1 LWCVFV
7 CRVRWARPSVV
18 RLLRPRLPNSTP
30 AAAALRNH
38 QPQTARPCRARQVAA
53 PCRSGVPL
61 ARPFV
66 RPFKLL
72 RCCSYFCSCRGSKLL
87 PAGSGKTADSHN
99 TKNASFCTPPRL
111 CAPRLCAHLPLVYRS
126 VRTLRCCAV
135 YCVEARPSHRRSI
148 ACAALRSL
156 AGASARRAQNIRRR
170 SKCTARAARRSAGL
184 HSHARTLKPDGGRS
198 GGVSRPQ
205 AATATRR
212 ARGQPAV
219 HQ

>member
-1 LWCVFV
+1 M
-7 CRVRWARPSVV
+7 
-18 RLLRPRLPNSTP
+18 
-30 AAAALRNH
+30 
-38 QPQTARPCRARQVAA
+38 AA

-72 RCCSYFCSCRGSKLL
+72 RCCSRYCSCRGSKLL

-205 AATATRR
+205 AAPATKR
-212 ARGQPAV
+212 ALGQPEV